1 MYPTGGG
8 LSSDDDCE
16 IVLRWL
22 AASEGRGLTLH
33 SDHGCTGEG
42 GGGGPGLG
50 QVMDDD
56 HQCSRSFPLLSS
68 FPAKIP
74 SQ

>member
-1 MYPTGGG
+1 MYPTVGGG

-33 SDHGCTGEG
+33 SDHGALVRG
-42 GGGGPGLG
+42 GGRRPGAG
-50 QVMDDD
+50 ASDG
-56 HQCSRSFPLLSS
+56 
-68 FPAKIP
+68 
-74 SQ
+74 